1 MKKLKEKKGIKLIA
15 GVLPLVMLFLF
26 FAPNLNADDD
36 ECMDAL
42 IKCVVTHAAAA
53 GSLAIGLQFIQAM
66 AVAAKGAQFC
76 TNGYW
81 FCKRYWTKT
90 K

>member
-26 FAPNLNADDD
+26 FAPNLNAEED
-36 ECMDAL
+36 ECLDAL
-42 IKCVVTHAAAA
+42 IQCAMEHAAAA
-53 GSLAIGLQFIQAM
+53 GALVLSLNYIAAL
-66 AVAAKGAQFC
+66 AVAARGAEFC
-76 TNGYW
+76 ANGYW
-81 FCKRYWTKT
+81 FCKKYWTKT